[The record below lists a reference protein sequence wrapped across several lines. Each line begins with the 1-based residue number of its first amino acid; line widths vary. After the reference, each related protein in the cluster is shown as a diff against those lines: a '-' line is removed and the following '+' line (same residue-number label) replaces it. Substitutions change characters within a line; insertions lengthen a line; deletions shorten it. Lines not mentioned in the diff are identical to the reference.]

1 MAGMKFNADIDLEK
15 IVKLR
20 QEIDKLKKSLIEIA
34 SVPNSDAAVKQLESE
49 IDRVTK
55 KLSEYKDS
63 YAKLQKIKY
72 DIDSSNSTVKRVKEE
87 TFALRSTNKWI
98 IANTESVKEADR
110 QIKQLKKDFSALS
123 DEEKVGDI
131 GTAKIRQIQQL
142 AAQRLVEEEAV
153 RKTIKAQKDQ
163 IIQSNAEEGSITALR
178 KQLILLIKDYDDL
191 GRIRRGGDAG
201 KALLTQI
208 SNVQKELN
216 AAEQASGRFQR
227 NVGNYASAWN
237 GLGNS
242 VQQVARELPS
252 LAVNANTFFLAISN
266 NLPVLVDEIAKV
278 RKEYANFKAELK
290 AGNKDVKAVA
300 PVWQQ
305 LTKSILSWQ
314 TALVVGLTLLSVYGK
329 DVIKWIGSLGKAKD
343 VTLDL
348 LSAEQEMALARKS
361 AWSSIAKEQ
370 TQLDI
375 LYNKLKNVTLS
386 TTERNAAV
394 REWVKNYKTHSD
406 ILDGENVDLRKL
418 ENAYRALSKE
428 IYANA
433 VARAYADRIAELS
446 VQREKEEMKR
456 LNQKLTIAKAEQEL
470 ERVTAEYNKKAN
482 EGFGTATAKLEAKD
496 KIIQAR
502 KNVEDQKKIYN
513 DLVNNVNDYD
523 KNITVISNH
532 IKTLDLFPQP
542 KKGTYDYWKQQVEI
556 ADDALK
562 QIQDSYLKVL
572 KSGSIQGVP
581 EEVVKQYD
589 ALIKQKT
596 EAEEKLKIYDD
607 KGLSKEYNS
616 IVDQNQKI
624 SDLIDKQ
631 SIERKRREEDLEN
644 QVIQSR
650 IDAMA
655 DGEAKIRAQRE
666 LGNKKEIQD
675 LKRQREDYIR
685 TEIEYQKRLFDA
697 QEDLNAKKSKD
708 YKKKTFDPSSVKVDT
723 SNWDSIIENREKKQ
737 IKDLYTAEANAM
749 REYLKEYGT
758 FQQKKEAITKEYNDK
773 IANATTEGDK
783 KILQK
788 QLEEALSS
796 VDMDKLKQEI
806 NWELIFSDLNKVSK
820 KSLEQ
825 VKQQLKTFKNSDE
838 YKNMAVDQKKVIDEA
853 LNNIQSTIIDKG
865 GLLGDL
871 PEQLDALRIAQDE
884 LKQAQDEYNKSLKS
898 GTDAEKEAA
907 LKKKNKAE
915 KNVQNA
921 ETNVTRSAD
930 KTYQNLIT
938 LADTI
943 TQLGSSSEMSL
954 SQIGSLASG
963 LIDTFTEAGSKIG
976 GIVGAVF
983 SLLDGIEKQG
993 FDGFVKNVF
1002 SSVFGVGASMWNTIT
1017 FGGFNKLFGIGG
1029 NAKEVQ
1035 DTIDRLTD
1043 RNETLQTAIEDLTDV
1058 MEASKGTKSVAAY
1071 TDAKKLQEETEEN
1084 YKKIAQEQARYSNS
1098 HHSWNYYWGGF
1109 NQDEIARLSSQI
1121 GRNWNGDIWSLSPE
1135 EMKMLRSN
1143 VDMWEKIQN
1152 TGKGN
1157 YGGRLTEKLNDYID
1171 QAGKMEEL
1179 TNKLYEGLTGISF
1192 ESMYDSFI
1200 DTLMDMDASA
1210 EDAADNIA
1218 DYFMR
1223 AMLSN
1228 KIGELYS
1235 EKLKAWWE
1243 KFGKSMEDNELTES
1257 EREALQNEYMQYVE
1271 EAMKIRDEIAAATGY
1286 TGSSSSSSQET
1297 SKKGF
1302 ATASQDSIDEL
1313 NGRFIALQ
1321 IAGEEI
1327 KNQNQQQTMSILE
1340 LKADMLPI
1348 IANTSGIKDIAS
1360 ETRDLLRLSYEA
1372 IVDIRDNT
1380 NVIVKPIQQMASDI
1394 AEVKRNTNGL
1404 SRK

>member
-227 NVGNYASAWN
+227 NVGNYASAFN
-237 GLGNS
+237 GLGFS

-252 LAVNANTFFLAISN
+252 LAISANTFFLAISN
-266 NLPVLVDEIAKV
+266 NLPILVDEIAKAK
-278 RKEYANFKAELK
+278 KEYAAFKAELA

-305 LTKSILSWQ
+305 LTKSLISWQ
-314 TALVVGLTLLSVYGK
+314 TALVVGLTLLSLHGK
-329 DVIKWIGSLGKAKD
+329 EVINWGKELVKGKNY
-343 VTLDL
+343 VLDL
-348 LSAEQEMALARKS
+348 LSAEQEMALARRKGIE
-361 AWSSIAKEQ
+361 SSAKERIE
-370 TQLDI
+370 LEL
-375 LYNKLKNVTLS
+375 LYTKLKDTS
-386 TTERNAAV
+386 ASQKERTDAANAWISKYPKYADV
-394 REWVKNYKTHSD
+394 INGEKVN
-406 ILDGENVDLRKL
+406 LDKL
-418 ENAYRALSKE
+418 ELAYNALSKE
-428 IYANA
+428 IEQSAIARSYMDKAADIAVKKDKEDIKLKNQQVTLEKARQRLLRANEERGKALEARQKGLYGSTNA
-433 VARAYADRIAELS
+433 VA
-446 VQREKEEMKR
+446 
-456 LNQKLTIAKAEQEL
+456 
-470 ERVTAEYNKKAN
+470 KAN
-482 EGFGTATAKLEAKD
+482 DEIAAANKAFQE
-496 KIIQAR
+496 
-502 KNVEDQKKIYN
+502 QKKIYN
-513 DLVNNVNDYD
+513 D
-523 KNITVISNH
+523 ISNNISKLDEQQTAFINH
-532 IKTLDLFPQP
+532 INTISIFPQP
-542 KKGTYDYWKQQVEI
+542 KEGTYD
-556 ADDALK
+556 
-562 QIQDSYLKVL
+562 
-572 KSGSIQGVP
+572 
-581 EEVVKQYD
+581 
-589 ALIKQKT
+589 
-596 EAEEKLKIYDD
+596 DD

-666 LGNKKEIQD
+666 LDNKKEIQD

-788 QLEEALSS
+788 QMEEALSS

-806 NWELIFSDLNKVSK
+806 NWELIFGDLNKVS
-820 KSLEQ
+820 
-825 VKQQLKTFKNSDE
+825 KNSDE
-838 YKNMAVDQKKVIDEA
+838 YKNMAVDRKK
-853 LNNIQSTIIDKG
+853 
-865 GLLGDL
+865 
-871 PEQLDALRIAQDE
+871 
-884 LKQAQDEYNKSLKS
+884 
-898 GTDAEKEAA
+898 
-907 LKKKNKAE
+907 
-915 KNVQNA
+915 
-921 ETNVTRSAD
+921 
-930 KTYQNLIT
+930 
-938 LADTI
+938 
-943 TQLGSSSEMSL
+943 
-954 SQIGSLASG
+954 
-963 LIDTFTEAGSKIG
+963 
-976 GIVGAVF
+976 
-983 SLLDGIEKQG
+983 
-993 FDGFVKNVF
+993 
-1002 SSVFGVGASMWNTIT
+1002 
-1017 FGGFNKLFGIGG
+1017 
-1029 NAKEVQ
+1029 
-1035 DTIDRLTD
+1035 
-1043 RNETLQTAIEDLTDV
+1043 
-1058 MEASKGTKSVAAY
+1058 
-1071 TDAKKLQEETEEN
+1071 
-1084 YKKIAQEQARYSNS
+1084 
-1098 HHSWNYYWGGF
+1098 
-1109 NQDEIARLSSQI
+1109 
-1121 GRNWNGDIWSLSPE
+1121 
-1135 EMKMLRSN
+1135 
-1143 VDMWEKIQN
+1143 
-1152 TGKGN
+1152 
-1157 YGGRLTEKLNDYID
+1157 
-1171 QAGKMEEL
+1171 
-1179 TNKLYEGLTGISF
+1179 
-1192 ESMYDSFI
+1192 
-1200 DTLMDMDASA
+1200 
-1210 EDAADNIA
+1210 
-1218 DYFMR
+1218 
-1223 AMLSN
+1223 
-1228 KIGELYS
+1228 
-1235 EKLKAWWE
+1235 
-1243 KFGKSMEDNELTES
+1243 
-1257 EREALQNEYMQYVE
+1257 
-1271 EAMKIRDEIAAATGY
+1271 
-1286 TGSSSSSSQET
+1286 
-1297 SKKGF
+1297 
-1302 ATASQDSIDEL
+1302 
-1313 NGRFIALQ
+1313 
-1321 IAGEEI
+1321 
-1327 KNQNQQQTMSILE
+1327 
-1340 LKADMLPI
+1340 
-1348 IANTSGIKDIAS
+1348 
-1360 ETRDLLRLSYEA
+1360 
-1372 IVDIRDNT
+1372 
-1380 NVIVKPIQQMASDI
+1380 
-1394 AEVKRNTNGL
+1394 
-1404 SRK
+1404 

>member
-1 MAGMKFNADIDLEK
+1 MAGIFANIDSDIQ
-15 IVKLR
+15 KLQR
-20 QEIDKLKKSLIEIA
+20 LKQEIENVKKSLKSINVKVDINIAQGLEAQLKSLTNQYSALAAKVGETETRITASANKIIDASNKIIQAQDKMSQAEKGINTSSSANTNSSTNASETTSIQAQVKAYEELKAEIGDVLGTRGQNIKRLIEEQNAIRLLNA
-34 SVPNSDAAVKQLESE
+34 EIKKITKSQGESSSLSSAQQRRLEQLNNSLLTHKTTLAEVRQSLSANAKLDNAAATSMDALSQSLGRMRAAYRALTESE
-49 IDRVTK
+49 RTSSFGKELLVSIQQAD
-55 KLSEYKDS
+55 
-63 YAKLQKIKY
+63 AKIKEL
-72 DIDSSNSTVKRVKEE
+72 D
-87 TFALRSTNKWI
+87 AM
-98 IANTESVKEADR
+98 
-110 QIKQLKKDFSALS
+110 
-123 DEEKVGDI
+123 I
-131 GTAKIRQIQQL
+131 G
-142 AAQRLVEEEAV
+142 
-153 RKTIKAQKDQ
+153 
-163 IIQSNAEEGSITALR
+163 NH
-178 KQLILLIKDYDDL
+178 
-191 GRIRRGGDAG
+191 
-201 KALLTQI
+201 
-208 SNVQKELN
+208 
-216 AAEQASGRFQR
+216 QR
-227 NVGNYASAWN
+227 NVGNYASGWN
-237 GLGNS
+237 GLS
-242 VQQVARELPS
+242 MSIQQIGRELPS
-252 LAVNANTFFLAISN
+252 LANGWRTFFLAISN
-266 NLPVLVDEIAKV
+266 NLPILADEIKRA
-278 RKEYANFKAELK
+278 RIQFEALK
-290 AGNKDVKAVA
+290 KSGQTAT
-300 PVWQQ
+300 PVWKQVVS
-305 LTKSILSWQ
+305 SIVSWQ
-314 TALVVGLTLLSVYGK
+314 TALTVGITLLTLYGDKLVKWGK
-329 DVIKWIGSLGKAKD
+329 DVLIGESATEKLKKQMIELNAIEKNAYAIQIRTRSELNNTISSIKAFNGTKEQEKRKVDELNSKYGAIFGTYNTLAQWYDVLINKGNSYINSLFAQAKAQSYIQKAIEADQKLRDIKAKGQEEYTPFFGAGGKLYQFFGGSNKNQYGSNPAELAYNEALNSVEKEREDAIKNAEALYAQYLKEIKNNSLFDYRNLFIDGSKESKDQQKIVEELLSLRRQNQQAEIDLMKEGTKKKLKQIDLDYQKELDAIKKQEKELLERQKGKLTSEQAIEISARYTNAENKRDKAIAD
-343 VTLDL
+343 VT
-348 LSAEQEMALARKS
+348 
-361 AWSSIAKEQ
+361 KEQ
-370 TQLDI
+370 L
-375 LYNKLKNVTLS
+375 
-386 TTERNAAV
+386 
-394 REWVKNYKTHSD
+394 
-406 ILDGENVDLRKL
+406 
-418 ENAYRALSKE
+418 
-428 IYANA
+428 
-433 VARAYADRIAELS
+433 
-446 VQREKEEMKR
+446 
-456 LNQKLTIAKAEQEL
+456 KAEQ
-470 ERVTAEYNKKAN
+470 
-482 EGFGTATAKLEAKD
+482 
-496 KIIQAR
+496 QAL
-502 KNVEDQKKIYN
+502 N
-513 DLVNNVNDYD
+513 D
-523 KNITVISNH
+523 
-532 IKTLDLFPQP
+532 
-542 KKGTYDYWKQQVEI
+542 
-556 ADDALK
+556 
-562 QIQDSYLKVL
+562 
-572 KSGSIQGVP
+572 
-581 EEVVKQYD
+581 
-589 ALIKQKT
+589 
-596 EAEEKLKIYDD
+596 
-607 KGLSKEYNS
+607 
-616 IVDQNQKI
+616 
-624 SDLIDKQ
+624 
-631 SIERKRREEDLEN
+631 
-644 QVIQSR
+644 
-650 IDAMA
+650 
-655 DGEAKIRAQRE
+655 
-666 LGNKKEIQD
+666 
-675 LKRQREDYIR
+675 
-685 TEIEYQKRLFDA
+685 
-697 QEDLNAKKSKD
+697 
-708 YKKKTFDPSSVKVDT
+708 
-723 SNWDSIIENREKKQ
+723 
-737 IKDLYTAEANAM
+737 
-749 REYLKEYGT
+749 YLKEYGT

-788 QLEEALSS
+788 QMEEALSS

-871 PEQLDALRIAQDE
+871 PEQLEALRIAQDE

-976 GIVGAVF
+976 GIVDAVF

-1002 SSVFGVGASMWNTIT
+1002 SSVFGAGASMWNTIT
-1017 FGGFNKLFGIGG
+1017 FGGFNKLFGVGG

-1235 EKLKAWWE
+1235 EKLEAWWK

-1313 NGRFIALQ
+1313 NGRFTALQ

-1340 LKADMLPI
+1340 LKAEMLPI

-1404 SRK
+1404 SKR

>member
-20 QEIDKLKKSLIEIA
+20 QEINKLKKSLIEIA

-227 NVGNYASAWN
+227 NVGNYASAFN
-237 GLGNS
+237 GLGFS

-252 LAVNANTFFLAISN
+252 LAISANTFFLAISN
-266 NLPVLVDEIAKV
+266 NLPVLVDEIAKAK
-278 RKEYANFKAELK
+278 KEYAAFKAELA

-305 LTKSILSWQ
+305 LTKSLISWQ
-314 TALVVGLTLLSVYGK
+314 TALVVGLTLFSVYGK
-329 DVIKWIGSLGKAKD
+329 DVIKWINTLFRSSDAVDGMIVRMQNLSKVMKDGAKQ
-343 VTLDL
+343 
-348 LSAEQEMALARKS
+348 SAAERVE
-361 AWSSIAKEQ
+361 
-370 TQLDI
+370 LDI
-375 LYNKLKNVTLS
+375 LYKATQDHTRSLK
-386 TTERNAAV
+386 ERNDAADELQ
-394 REWVKNYKTHSD
+394 RKYPQYFGNLSNEAILAGNAATAYQSLTDNILKAAQARSAMKIIEDNYNK
-406 ILDGENVDLRKL
+406 IYQLQKAI
-418 ENAYRALSKE
+418 NADTNWTNR
-428 IYANA
+428 N
-433 VARAYADRIAELS
+433 
-446 VQREKEEMKR
+446 REKTKEG
-456 LNQKLTIAKAEQEL
+456 TAS
-470 ERVTAEYNKKAN
+470 VTAVIGSSITGYTQTGEVLTEEAMEYNRRKKALKEN
-482 EGFGTATAKLEAKD
+482 TEAVNALKAANDALVKSIDVSALVANNGTPLGT
-496 KIIQAR
+496 
-502 KNVEDQKKIYN
+502 EDI
-513 DLVNNVNDYD
+513 DSLTD
-523 KNITVISNH
+523 
-532 IKTLDLFPQP
+532 
-542 KKGTYDYWKQQVEI
+542 QQNKI
-556 ADDALK
+556 ADL
-562 QIQDSYLKVL
+562 L
-572 KSGSIQGVP
+572 
-581 EEVVKQYD
+581 
-589 ALIKQKT
+589 
-596 EAEEKLKIYDD
+596 
-607 KGLSKEYNS
+607 
-616 IVDQNQKI
+616 
-624 SDLIDKQ
+624 DKQ

-644 QVIQSR
+644 QVVQSR

-788 QLEEALSS
+788 QMEEALSS

-1035 DTIDRLTD
+1035 EAIDRLTD
-1043 RNETLQTAIEDLTDV
+1043 RNETLEKSIDRLTDV
-1058 MEASKGTKSVAAY
+1058 MEKSAGSKSISAY
-1071 TDAKKLQEETEEN
+1071 EQAYKYQQEQITN
-1084 YKKIAQEQARYSNS
+1084 TLKIAQEQARYSGS
-1098 HHSWNYYWGGF
+1098 HHSWQYYMEWTDEQLRWARENVDKNFSGTGSLWG
-1109 NQDEIARLSSQI
+1109 
-1121 GRNWNGDIWSLSPE
+1121 LSPE
-1135 EMKMLRSN
+1135 QMKTLLSN
-1143 VDMWEKIQN
+1143 ADISEQIRN
-1152 TGKGN
+1152 EGKGG
-1157 YGGRLTEKLNDYID
+1157 YGGRVLEKLEAYAD
-1171 QAGKMEEL
+1171 QAGKLDEL
-1179 TNKLYEGLTGISF
+1179 TEKINESLMQISF
-1192 ESMYDSFI
+1192 DGLRDNFLES
-1200 DTLMDMDASA
+1200 LMDMDKDAKSFS
-1210 EDAADNIA
+1210 ED
-1218 DYFMR
+1218 F
-1223 AMLSN
+1223 S
-1228 KIGELYS
+1228 
-1235 EKLKAWWE
+1235 
-1243 KFGKSMEDNELTES
+1243 
-1257 EREALQNEYMQYVE
+1257 EYMQRALLNFSMGELFDDELRGWYNGIAKLMKE
-1271 EAMKIRDEIAAATGY
+1271 QGGKLTKQQLEDARKEYDAMVQDAMNERDKIAEITGY
-1286 TGSSSSSSQET
+1286 TGSSSSSSQEA

-1313 NGRFIALQ
+1313 NGRFTALQ

-1340 LKADMLPI
+1340 LKAEMLPI

-1404 SRK
+1404 SKR

>member
-1 MAGMKFNADIDLEK
+1 M
-15 IVKLR
+15 
-20 QEIDKLKKSLIEIA
+20 
-34 SVPNSDAAVKQLESE
+34 
-49 IDRVTK
+49 
-55 KLSEYKDS
+55 
-63 YAKLQKIKY
+63 
-72 DIDSSNSTVKRVKEE
+72 
-87 TFALRSTNKWI
+87 
-98 IANTESVKEADR
+98 
-110 QIKQLKKDFSALS
+110 
-123 DEEKVGDI
+123 
-131 GTAKIRQIQQL
+131 
-142 AAQRLVEEEAV
+142 
-153 RKTIKAQKDQ
+153 
-163 IIQSNAEEGSITALR
+163 
-178 KQLILLIKDYDDL
+178 
-191 GRIRRGGDAG
+191 
-201 KALLTQI
+201 
-208 SNVQKELN
+208 
-216 AAEQASGRFQR
+216 
-227 NVGNYASAWN
+227 
-237 GLGNS
+237 
-242 VQQVARELPS
+242 
-252 LAVNANTFFLAISN
+252 AVN
-266 NLPVLVDEIAKV
+266 
-278 RKEYANFKAELK
+278 
-290 AGNKDVKAVA
+290 
-300 PVWQQ
+300 
-305 LTKSILSWQ
+305 
-314 TALVVGLTLLSVYGK
+314 
-329 DVIKWIGSLGKAKD
+329 
-343 VTLDL
+343 
-348 LSAEQEMALARKS
+348 
-361 AWSSIAKEQ
+361 
-370 TQLDI
+370 
-375 LYNKLKNVTLS
+375 
-386 TTERNAAV
+386 
-394 REWVKNYKTHSD
+394 
-406 ILDGENVDLRKL
+406 
-418 ENAYRALSKE
+418 
-428 IYANA
+428 
-433 VARAYADRIAELS
+433 
-446 VQREKEEMKR
+446 
-456 LNQKLTIAKAEQEL
+456 
-470 ERVTAEYNKKAN
+470 
-482 EGFGTATAKLEAKD
+482 
-496 KIIQAR
+496 
-502 KNVEDQKKIYN
+502 
-513 DLVNNVNDYD
+513 
-523 KNITVISNH
+523 
-532 IKTLDLFPQP
+532 
-542 KKGTYDYWKQQVEI
+542 
-556 ADDALK
+556 
-562 QIQDSYLKVL
+562 
-572 KSGSIQGVP
+572 
-581 EEVVKQYD
+581 
-589 ALIKQKT
+589 
-596 EAEEKLKIYDD
+596 
-607 KGLSKEYNS
+607 
-616 IVDQNQKI
+616 
-624 SDLIDKQ
+624 
-631 SIERKRREEDLEN
+631 
-644 QVIQSR
+644 
-650 IDAMA
+650 
-655 DGEAKIRAQRE
+655 
-666 LGNKKEIQD
+666 
-675 LKRQREDYIR
+675 
-685 TEIEYQKRLFDA
+685 
-697 QEDLNAKKSKD
+697 
-708 YKKKTFDPSSVKVDT
+708 
-723 SNWDSIIENREKKQ
+723 
-737 IKDLYTAEANAM
+737 
-749 REYLKEYGT
+749 
-758 FQQKKEAITKEYNDK
+758 
-773 IANATTEGDK
+773 
-783 KILQK
+783 
-788 QLEEALSS
+788 
-796 VDMDKLKQEI
+796 
-806 NWELIFSDLNKVSK
+806 
-820 KSLEQ
+820 
-825 VKQQLKTFKNSDE
+825 
-838 YKNMAVDQKKVIDEA
+838 QKKVIDEA

-1002 SSVFGVGASMWNTIT
+1002 SSVFGAGASMWNTIT

-1313 NGRFIALQ
+1313 NGRFTSLQ

-1404 SRK
+1404 TRK

>member
-20 QEIDKLKKSLIEIA
+20 QEINKLKKSLIAVAGI
-34 SVPNSDAAVKQLESE
+34 PNSDAAIKQLESE
-49 IDRVTK
+49 IERATK
-55 KLSEYKDS
+55 KLSEYEDR
-63 YAKLQKIKY
+63 YVKLQKIKY

-110 QIKQLKKDFSALS
+110 QVKQLKKDFSALS

-227 NVGNYASAWN
+227 NVGNYASAFN
-237 GLGNS
+237 GLGFS

-252 LAVNANTFFLAISN
+252 LAISANTFFLAISN
-266 NLPVLVDEIAKV
+266 NLPILVDEIAKAK
-278 RKEYANFKAELK
+278 KEYAAFKAELA

-305 LTKSILSWQ
+305 LTKSLISWQ
-314 TALVVGLTLLSVYGK
+314 TALVVGLTLLSLHGK
-329 DVIKWIGSLGKAKD
+329 EVINWGKELVKGKNY
-343 VTLDL
+343 VLDL
-348 LSAEQEMALARKS
+348 LSAEQEMALARRKGIE
-361 AWSSIAKEQ
+361 SSAKERIE
-370 TQLDI
+370 LEL
-375 LYNKLKNVTLS
+375 LYTKLKDTS
-386 TTERNAAV
+386 ASQKERTDAANAWISKYPKYADV
-394 REWVKNYKTHSD
+394 INGEKVN
-406 ILDGENVDLRKL
+406 LDKL
-418 ENAYRALSKE
+418 ELAYNALSKE
-428 IYANA
+428 IEQSAIARSYMDKAADIAVKKDKEDIKLKNQQVTLEKARQRLLRANEERGKALEARQKGLYGSTNA
-433 VARAYADRIAELS
+433 VA
-446 VQREKEEMKR
+446 
-456 LNQKLTIAKAEQEL
+456 
-470 ERVTAEYNKKAN
+470 KAN
-482 EGFGTATAKLEAKD
+482 DEIAAANKAFQE
-496 KIIQAR
+496 
-502 KNVEDQKKIYN
+502 QKKIYN
-513 DLVNNVNDYD
+513 D
-523 KNITVISNH
+523 ISNNISKLDEQQTAFINH
-532 IKTLDLFPQP
+532 INTISIFPQP
-542 KKGTYDYWKQQVEI
+542 KEGTYD
-556 ADDALK
+556 
-562 QIQDSYLKVL
+562 
-572 KSGSIQGVP
+572 
-581 EEVVKQYD
+581 
-589 ALIKQKT
+589 
-596 EAEEKLKIYDD
+596 DD

-666 LGNKKEIQD
+666 LDNKKEIQD

-723 SNWDSIIENREKKQ
+723 SNWDSIIENQEKKQ

-788 QLEEALSS
+788 QMEEALSS

-1002 SSVFGVGASMWNTIT
+1002 SSVFGAGASMWNTIT

-1035 DTIDRLTD
+1035 EAIDRLTD
-1043 RNETLQTAIEDLTDV
+1043 RNETLEKSIDRLTDV
-1058 MEASKGTKSVAAY
+1058 MEKSAGSKSISAY
-1071 TDAKKLQEETEEN
+1071 EQAYKYQQEQITN
-1084 YKKIAQEQARYSNS
+1084 TLKIAQEQARYSGS
-1098 HHSWNYYWGGF
+1098 HHSWQYYMEWTDEQLRWARENVDKNFSGTGSLWG
-1109 NQDEIARLSSQI
+1109 
-1121 GRNWNGDIWSLSPE
+1121 LSPE
-1135 EMKMLRSN
+1135 QMKTLLSN
-1143 VDMWEKIQN
+1143 ADISEQIRN
-1152 TGKGN
+1152 EGKGG
-1157 YGGRLTEKLNDYID
+1157 YGGRVLEKLEAYAD
-1171 QAGKMEEL
+1171 QAGKLDEL
-1179 TNKLYEGLTGISF
+1179 TEKINESLMQISF
-1192 ESMYDSFI
+1192 DGLRDNFLES
-1200 DTLMDMDASA
+1200 LMDMDKDAKSFS
-1210 EDAADNIA
+1210 ED
-1218 DYFMR
+1218 F
-1223 AMLSN
+1223 S
-1228 KIGELYS
+1228 
-1235 EKLKAWWE
+1235 
-1243 KFGKSMEDNELTES
+1243 
-1257 EREALQNEYMQYVE
+1257 EYMQRALLNFSMGELFDDELRGWYNGIAKLMKEQGGKLTKQQLEDARKEYDVMVQD
-1271 EAMKIRDEIAAATGY
+1271 AMNERDKIAEITGY
-1286 TGSSSSSSQET
+1286 TGSSSSSSQEA

-1313 NGRFIALQ
+1313 NGRFTALQ

-1404 SRK
+1404 SKR